1 MIHLVLLYYSV
12 CITMYRLI
20 SLIIIAAVLRLG
32 LLGSYPPFLNV
43 DEVSIGYNAY
53 ALLLSGRDQ
62 YQKTMPLVFQS
73 LGDFKPPVYLYLT
86 VPSVAVFGL
95 TEFSVRFP
103 SAVFSVLAVLLTYL
117 VTYRITRRR
126 DLALLAGLLLA
137 ISPWH
142 IRFTRGS
149 YEVNV
154 AFTLLLAAFY
164 SLLNFR
170 RPVLGTFLLVLS
182 MYTYHTP
189 KLLAPLLG
197 LGLWAIYKKSLP
209 KASFLVLLLLVPLL
223 LVGGQSRIGQTLVTG
238 DVEINTAI
246 SQSLGRIDLS
256 RAWLVVWS
264 VVNRYLQYFDPS
276 FLFFRGLDLTLN
288 QLVDAGVA
296 YLIELPLFV
305 VGLITV
311 IRRRIFPKAL
321 WWWIVISPLPASL
334 TLNDYH
340 PIRSLALVLPLV
352 IIIAVGLQ
360 MAWPKFK
367 HLILLA
373 YLVNFVFVA
382 DYYLLH
388 SVMQKSD
395 YSFDPSA
402 QIARVAL
409 ANRDKYSTIVIDPDF
424 GKDGPTIKGVPDIY
438 LLFYGRI
445 RPQDY
450 WNSITPR
457 GFANFEFRH
466 IDWKIEK
473 ATLGNL
479 LIGSTWSLP
488 EVDIPSHQILDKVYF
503 ANRVPAY
510 LVVKTE

>member
-1 MIHLVLLYYSV
+1 MLNHNKFLAVILLV
-12 CITMYRLI
+12 
-20 SLIIIAAVLRLG
+20 AAVLRLG
-32 LLGSYPPFLNV
+32 LLGRYPAFLGV

-53 ALLLSGRDQ
+53 SLLLSGRDQ
-62 YQKTMPLVFQS
+62 YKQTLPLVFRS
-73 LGDFKPPVYLYLT
+73 LGDFKPPIYLYLT
-86 VPSVAVFGL
+86 VPSVAIFSP
-95 TEFSVRFP
+95 TEFAVRFP
-103 SAVFSVLAVLLTYL
+103 SAVFGVLAVLLTFMITL
-117 VTYRITRRR
+117 RLTRRK

-142 IRFTRGS
+142 LRFTRGS
-149 YEVNV
+149 YEASV
-154 AFTLLLAAFY
+154 ALTFLLGAFY

-170 RPVLGTFLLVLS
+170 RPTLGVLFLVLS

-197 LGLWAIYKKSLP
+197 LGMWFTYRKSLP
-209 KASFLVLLLLVPLL
+209 KTSLLALLLLLPLFFA
-223 LVGGQSRIGQTLVTG
+223 GGQSRIGQTLVTG

-246 SQSLGRIDLS
+246 SQSLGRVDLS

-264 VVNRYLQYFDPS
+264 IINRYLQYFDPS

-288 QLVDAGVA
+288 QIVDAGVA
-296 YLIELPLFV
+296 YLIELPLFII
-305 VGLITV
+305 GLFVV
-311 IRRRIFPKAL
+311 IRRRLFPPAL
-321 WWWIVISPLPASL
+321 WWWIIISPLPASL

-340 PIRSLALVLPLV
+340 PIRSLTLVLPLV

-360 MAWPKFK
+360 T
-367 HLILLA
+367 LLA
-373 YLVNFVFVA
+373 RFKYLIVLAYIANFIFVA

-388 SVMQKSD
+388 TNMQKSD

-402 QIARVAL
+402 QIARIAL

-424 GKDGPTIKGVPDIY
+424 GKDGPVIKGAPDIY

-450 WNSITPR
+450 WSSITPQ
-457 GFANFEFRH
+457 GFANFAFRH

-473 ATLGNL
+473 AFSNNL

-488 EVDIPSHQILDKVYF
+488 EQDIPSHQILDRVYF
-503 ANRVPAY
+503 ANHTPAY
-510 LVVKTE
+510 LVVKTQ

>member
-1 MIHLVLLYYSV
+1 
-12 CITMYRLI
+12 MYRLI

-126 DLALLAGLLLA
+126 DLALLAG
-137 ISPWH
+137 
-142 IRFTRGS
+142 
-149 YEVNV
+149 
-154 AFTLLLAAFY
+154 
-164 SLLNFR
+164 
-170 RPVLGTFLLVLS
+170 
-182 MYTYHTP
+182 
-189 KLLAPLLG
+189 PLLG